1 MLNDKAHKLIDQNV
15 FNVEEMKIIDKLEY
29 FSEKIAEL
37 VYCLRHVDYY
47 HRASFISKTIDD
59 YLKINRL
66 KNIHSSFIIVEL
78 KTIYDTNR
86 NQLSITTFISFIQ
99 RMIKEKKIPNI
110 LQLTNDF
117 ETKVND
123 IKTKFLIIQKDPKF
137 INNLKEIKN
146 HRHTH
151 IAHKDINPK
160 NPSEIKDLYLNHFY
174 DLVIPVNNIFYDIIE
189 LFGFND
195 DIKKETKSAI
205 EMEVYNKLKT
215 I

>member
-47 HRASFISKTIDD
+47 HRVSFISKTIDD

-146 HRHTH
+146 HRNTH